1 MEKVKSSVSME
12 IQDDE
17 EIVGTAKG
25 INKNGKT
32 FQNQDRKTM
41 QKLAKVDQ

>member
-12 IQDDE
+12 VQEDE
-17 EIVGTAKG
+17 EVMGTSKG
-25 INKNGKT
+25 IHKNGKT

-41 QKLAKVDQ
+41 QKLAMV